1 MKQIITTIKT
11 GLALGLF
18 ALTTT
23 LSYGQTTVYDVI
35 AASPNHTSLTAAL
48 DQEGLN
54 TVLDN
59 NMATFTVFAPD
70 NAAFDDLAAALGT
83 DIAGLLANPALSDI
97 LTYHVLGAS
106 VQSSAISN
114 GDIANPLNTAN
125 TLKLTVTSGSN
136 VFVNQAQ
143 VNAADLPG
151 SNGFVHSVDAVL
163 LPVETVAD
171 VAIDNGFTT
180 LVTAV
185 IQEELLPALTDP
197 LAQLTVFAPDN
208 AAFSAFA
215 AELGTDINGLLGSP
229 DLQDILLYHVLGAE
243 VLSTGLTNGQLAD
256 ALNTAVPVKM
266 TVTGGGSVFANQ
278 AQVITPDVT
287 ADNGVVHVI
296 DDVILPVTTVADVA
310 LGSPDHTS
318 LVTAVVQEELLPV
331 LTDPLIAQT
340 VFAPTNTAFDNLATA
355 LGTDINGILALPN
368 LADVLTY
375 HVFLG
380 GSVQS
385 GDLANGQIVTPVSN
399 TNTLK
404 VTVTTGGDVF
414 INQAQVTTPDVPAVN
429 GTVHILDAVVLPV
442 STVADVALGSVDH
455 TSLVTA
461 VVQERLLP
469 SLTDPLASL
478 TVFAPTNTAFDNLAT
493 ALGTDLAGVLANPE
507 LTDILL
513 YHVLGSEVV
522 SSALT
527 NGPVATLNGQDIV
540 VDLSMGV
547 MINDANVTTPDLT
560 SDNGVVHVI
569 DAVLVPSL
577 ASIVDNQIID
587 VNLYPNPTNGVINV
601 KGENII
607 NVVVR
612 DLTGKIVLDAN
623 NTQNIDLT
631 GLENGTYMI
640 TVVGTTGTVTKSI
653 QLLSG
658 K

>member
-18 ALTTT
+18 ALTST
-23 LSYGQTTVYDVI
+23 LSFGQTTVYDVI

-48 DQEGLN
+48 DQEGLDA
-54 TVLDN
+54 VLDD
-59 NMATFTVFAPD
+59 NMSTFTVFAPD
-70 NAAFDDLAAALGT
+70 NAAFDDLATALGT

-106 VQSSAISN
+106 VQSSAITN

-125 TLKLTVTSGSN
+125 TLKLTVTSGST

-163 LPVETVAD
+163 LPAETVAD

-185 IQEELLPALTDP
+185 IQEELLPALTNP

-215 AELGTDINGLLGSP
+215 SELGTDINGLLGSP
-229 DLQDILLYHVLGAE
+229 ILQDILLYHVLGAE

-296 DDVILPVTTVADVA
+296 NDVMLPVTTVADIA

-331 LTDPLIAQT
+331 
-340 VFAPTNTAFDNLATA
+340 
-355 LGTDINGILALPN
+355 
-368 LADVLTY
+368 
-375 HVFLG
+375 
-380 GSVQS
+380 
-385 GDLANGQIVTPVSN
+385 
-399 TNTLK
+399 
-404 VTVTTGGDVF
+404 
-414 INQAQVTTPDVPAVN
+414 
-429 GTVHILDAVVLPV
+429 
-442 STVADVALGSVDH
+442 
-455 TSLVTA
+455 
-461 VVQERLLP
+461 
-469 SLTDPLASL
+469 LTDPLASL

-493 ALGTDLAGVLANPE
+493 ALGTDLAGILANPE

-522 SSALT
+522 SSDLT
-527 NGPVATLNGQDIV
+527 NGQVTTLNGQDIV

-547 MINDANVTTPDLT
+547 MINDANVTTADLL

-577 ASIVDNQIID
+577 ASIVDNDMID

-601 KGENII
+601 KGENIT

-612 DLTGKIVLDAN
+612 DLTGKIVLNTN
-623 NTQNIDLT
+623 NIKNINLT